1 MNNMAMLM
9 QAVKNPQQFIQ
20 QMMGNS
26 QAMQN
31 PMIRNAIEMYQKMVL
46 SLVDYYGLKEF
57 YNHYKNNCYDV
68 NAFDIEKSG
77 HGRVL
82 KREYN
87 LKTIEAQ

>member
-31 PMIRNAIEMYQKMVL
+31 PMIRNAIEMYQKGDKDGVNQL
-46 SLVDYYGLKEF
+46 AQNLCKEKGIS
-57 YNHYKNNCYDV
+57 YTDAINQ
-68 NAFDIEKSG
+68 IKSQFG
-77 HGRVL
+77 M
-82 KREYN
+82 
-87 LKTIEAQ
+87 

>member
-31 PMIRNAIEMYQKMVL
+31 PMIRNAIEMYQKGDRQGVNEL
-46 SLVDYYGLKEF
+46 AQNLCKEKGLN
-57 YNHYKNNCYDV
+57 YNDV
-68 NAFDIEKSG
+68 ANKIKSQFG
-77 HGRVL
+77 M
-82 KREYN
+82 
-87 LKTIEAQ
+87 

>member
-31 PMIRNAIEMYQKMVL
+31 PMMRNAIEMYQRGDTKGVNQLAQNLCREKGIDMNDAIRQIKSQL
-46 SLVDYYGLKEF
+46 GL
-57 YNHYKNNCYDV
+57 
-68 NAFDIEKSG
+68 
-77 HGRVL
+77 
-82 KREYN
+82 
-87 LKTIEAQ
+87 

>member
-31 PMIRNAIEMYQKMVL
+31 PMIRNAIEMYQKG
-46 SLVDYYGLKEF
+46 DKDG
-57 YNHYKNNCYDV
+57 V
-68 NAFDIEKSG
+68 NQLAQ
-77 HGRVL
+77 
-82 KREYN
+82 N
-87 LKTIEAQ
+87 LTDFSTFS